1 MEEAI
6 VLMVVDLVDEA
17 EAAEET
23 TTTIIIKRTKRNK
36 KRMEI
41 LLPNVEAAILPI
53 SRTVFAYT
61 TAIPSNEEVDRGRYH

>member
-23 TTTIIIKRTKRNK
+23 TTTTIKRTKTIQ

>member
-23 TTTIIIKRTKRNK
+23 ATTTIKRTKTNQ